1 MLLRKKTKSLIVVS
15 LAIIGLASTSIVN
28 ARSLIASNTSLVQ
41 IESKGTHPT
50 GSVTKGNYTVNSSI
64 LTKPSMG
71 QAAARGILTVGSPKP
86 AKDMG
91 LSMTLWGTEYS
102 LIAAT
107 PYYYNTN
114 GTTAVSVTTRYAD
127 GYSTFTTGGDMKYNN
142 LSSNWRFKQAKWISP
157 YNKNS
162 DKLVENVFENY
173 KDILKNFYLNIN
185 AGEVHALMGPNG
197 TGKSTLSKVILN
209 NKKYQKLSGKIIFDD
224 VDITNMSTD
233 EIARKGIFLCNQL
246 PCEIDGVTTADF
258 LRTALNEKE
267 EVSLYQYI
275 KKIDSAVKDLKMDEN
290 MIHRSMNKGFSGGEK
305 KKNEILQLK
314 VLEPKFIILDE
325 LDSGLDVDSLKIVCE
340 NINSYLKEHENTSV
354 LIITHYP
361 KILQYIKPDYV
372 HVMVN
377 GNIKKTG
384 DASLALEIEEKGYDA
399 YKNSASIVSE

>member
-1 MLLRKKTKSLIVVS
+1 MLKIEDL
-15 LAIIGLASTSIVN
+15 STSI
-28 ARSLIASNTSLVQ
+28 
-41 IESKGTHPT
+41 
-50 GSVTKGNYTVNSSI
+50 
-64 LTKPSMG
+64 
-71 QAAARGILTVGSPKP
+71 
-86 AKDMG
+86 D
-91 LSMTLWGTEYS
+91 
-102 LIAAT
+102 
-107 PYYYNTN
+107 
-114 GTTAVSVTTRYAD
+114 D
-127 GYSTFTTGGDMKYNN
+127 
-142 LSSNWRFKQAKWISP
+142 
-157 YNKNS
+157 
-162 DKLVENVFENY
+162 

-185 AGEVHALMGPNG
+185 DGEVHALMGPNG

-209 NKKYQKLSGKIIFDD
+209 NKKYQKLSGKIMFDD

-372 HVMVN
+372 HVTVN

>member
-1 MLLRKKTKSLIVVS
+1 MLKIENL
-15 LAIIGLASTSIVN
+15 STSI
-28 ARSLIASNTSLVQ
+28 
-41 IESKGTHPT
+41 
-50 GSVTKGNYTVNSSI
+50 
-64 LTKPSMG
+64 
-71 QAAARGILTVGSPKP
+71 
-86 AKDMG
+86 
-91 LSMTLWGTEYS
+91 
-102 LIAAT
+102 
-107 PYYYNTN
+107 
-114 GTTAVSVTTRYAD
+114 D
-127 GYSTFTTGGDMKYNN
+127 G
-142 LSSNWRFKQAKWISP
+142 
-157 YNKNS
+157 
-162 DKLVENVFENY
+162 

-185 AGEVHALMGPNG
+185 DGEVHALMGPNG

-209 NKKYQKLSGKIIFDD
+209 NKKYQKLSGKIMLDD

-275 KKIDSAVKDLKMDEN
+275 KKIDSAVKDLKMDEK

-361 KILQYIKPDYV
+361 KILQYIKTDYV

>member
-1 MLLRKKTKSLIVVS
+1 MLNIENL
-15 LAIIGLASTSIVN
+15 STSI
-28 ARSLIASNTSLVQ
+28 
-41 IESKGTHPT
+41 
-50 GSVTKGNYTVNSSI
+50 
-64 LTKPSMG
+64 
-71 QAAARGILTVGSPKP
+71 
-86 AKDMG
+86 
-91 LSMTLWGTEYS
+91 
-102 LIAAT
+102 
-107 PYYYNTN
+107 
-114 GTTAVSVTTRYAD
+114 D
-127 GYSTFTTGGDMKYNN
+127 G
-142 LSSNWRFKQAKWISP
+142 
-157 YNKNS
+157 
-162 DKLVENVFENY
+162 

-185 AGEVHALMGPNG
+185 DGEVHALMGPNG

-209 NKKYQKLSGKIIFDD
+209 NKKYQKLSGKIMFDD

-377 GNIKKTG
+377 GNIRKTG

>member
-1 MLLRKKTKSLIVVS
+1 MLKIENL
-15 LAIIGLASTSIVN
+15 STSI
-28 ARSLIASNTSLVQ
+28 
-41 IESKGTHPT
+41 
-50 GSVTKGNYTVNSSI
+50 
-64 LTKPSMG
+64 
-71 QAAARGILTVGSPKP
+71 
-86 AKDMG
+86 D
-91 LSMTLWGTEYS
+91 
-102 LIAAT
+102 
-107 PYYYNTN
+107 
-114 GTTAVSVTTRYAD
+114 D
-127 GYSTFTTGGDMKYNN
+127 
-142 LSSNWRFKQAKWISP
+142 
-157 YNKNS
+157 
-162 DKLVENVFENY
+162 

-185 AGEVHALMGPNG
+185 DGEVHALMGPNG

-209 NKKYQKLSGKIIFDD
+209 NKKYQKLSGKIMFDD

>member
-1 MLLRKKTKSLIVVS
+1 MLKIEDL
-15 LAIIGLASTSIVN
+15 STSI
-28 ARSLIASNTSLVQ
+28 
-41 IESKGTHPT
+41 
-50 GSVTKGNYTVNSSI
+50 
-64 LTKPSMG
+64 
-71 QAAARGILTVGSPKP
+71 
-86 AKDMG
+86 D
-91 LSMTLWGTEYS
+91 
-102 LIAAT
+102 
-107 PYYYNTN
+107 
-114 GTTAVSVTTRYAD
+114 D
-127 GYSTFTTGGDMKYNN
+127 
-142 LSSNWRFKQAKWISP
+142 
-157 YNKNS
+157 
-162 DKLVENVFENY
+162 

-185 AGEVHALMGPNG
+185 DGEVHALMGPNG

-209 NKKYQKLSGKIIFDD
+209 NKKYQKLSGKIMFDD

-275 KKIDSAVKDLKMDEN
+275 KKIDSAVKDLKMDEK

-340 NINSYLKEHENTSV
+340 NINNYLKEHKNTSV

>member
-1 MLLRKKTKSLIVVS
+1 MLKIENL
-15 LAIIGLASTSIVN
+15 STSI
-28 ARSLIASNTSLVQ
+28 
-41 IESKGTHPT
+41 
-50 GSVTKGNYTVNSSI
+50 
-64 LTKPSMG
+64 
-71 QAAARGILTVGSPKP
+71 
-86 AKDMG
+86 
-91 LSMTLWGTEYS
+91 
-102 LIAAT
+102 
-107 PYYYNTN
+107 
-114 GTTAVSVTTRYAD
+114 D
-127 GYSTFTTGGDMKYNN
+127 G
-142 LSSNWRFKQAKWISP
+142 
-157 YNKNS
+157 
-162 DKLVENVFENY
+162 

-185 AGEVHALMGPNG
+185 DGEVHALMGPNG

-209 NKKYQKLSGKIIFDD
+209 NKKYQKLSGKIMFDD

-384 DASLALEIEEKGYDA
+384 NASLALEIEEKGYDA